1 MLSNIIKD
9 VRYGARTLVKNPG
22 FAAVAMLSIAVGVGA
37 NAAMF
42 SLADGLLLRPL
53 PVSSPGQVLT
63 VMATSAGTGFRN
75 PNLSAAEYVDIRDRS
90 RSFDGVVAYTLVATG
105 YAVSREQTAQRKI
118 GMAVSGNMFDAMG
131 VRPAYGRA
139 FRADEDQVGRPV
151 SVVVLDYDEWVRS
164 FGSNPAVVGST
175 MRIGGTDFSVIGV
188 APRGFTSIDHDV
200 HPAFY
205 VPLAAWGTV
214 QTGLPSDVFTSRQAT
229 ARRLVVKARLKPDL
243 TVEQARADVSQIAA
257 SLRHAYSE
265 TDRDRSFIARTQWDA
280 LTFGRS
286 DAPMIVM
293 LLALALAVLIVACA
307 NVGGLLISRAPAR
320 ARDIAMRLAIG
331 AARTDIVRRLL
342 IEGLLLAAGGAVVGF
357 GLAYAAIGVFQRLE
371 FPTDVPLNLTFALD
385 LRALAVG
392 ATAAVACAVLA
403 SLIPAWLASRTDL
416 IQVFKGDSSSRLS
429 RLWGRQCLVG
439 AQIAVALV
447 LLTVGIFLY
456 RAFAFELNR
465 GPGFRTDHLLMAV
478 FDPGLA
484 RYDSG
489 QAQRFYREVKERTL
503 ALPGVRSATWT
514 SSVPMKAGDFES
526 TLVAPEGF
534 QFAPGTQNVSVLSA
548 QIDEHYSDTMAVP
561 VVRGRAFRATDDAT
575 SPLVALV
582 NETMARR
589 YWPGQ
594 DVIGKRLRLDSRD
607 GVFVEIVGVARD
619 SKNAF
624 IAMDPLE
631 QLYLPYLQHSNEGLT
646 LLVHTAGASESVAG
660 PLRELVHSLEPDMP
674 VFGVRTMED
683 FYYWRATFVSRLLSG
698 SVAVM
703 GAMGVTLA
711 VVGLYGLVAYAASRR
726 TREIGIRMAIGAQ
739 PRAVLRMVLGYGSV
753 LSACGLAAGGAG
765 SLAIGRL
772 LPIALNGLE
781 RVEGGVDLVTMLIVL
796 PLLVSVTLLAAY
808 VPARRAARL
817 DPLVAL
823 RQE

>member
-1 MLSNIIKD
+1 ML
-9 VRYGARTLVKNPG
+9 ARNPG
-22 FAAVAMLSIAVGVGA
+22 FTAVAMLSIAVGVGA

-53 PVSSPGQVLT
+53 PVSSPGRILT
-63 VMATSAGTGFRN
+63 IMATSAGTGFRN
-75 PNLSAAEYVDIRDRS
+75 PNLSPAEYLDIRDGS
-90 RSFDGVVAYTLVATG
+90 RSFDGVVAYSLVPTSFALT
-105 YAVSREQTAQRKI
+105 REQTAQRKV
-118 GMAVSGNMFDAMG
+118 GMAVSGNLFDAMG

-139 FRADEDQVGRPV
+139 FRAGEDQAGRPV
-151 SVVVLDYDEWVRS
+151 PVAVLDHDEWVGT
-164 FGSNPAVVGST
+164 FGSNPAVIGST
-175 MRIGGTDFSVIGV
+175 IRLGGVDFTVIGV

-205 VPLAAWGTV
+205 VPLAAWTSV
-214 QTGLPSDVFTSRQAT
+214 LPGLPSDVFTSREGP
-229 ARRLVVKARLKPDL
+229 ARLLVVKARLKPGL
-243 TVEQARADVSQIAA
+243 TVDQARADVAQIAVN
-257 SLRHAYSE
+257 LRQAYPG
-265 TDRDRSFIARTQWDA
+265 TNQDRGFIARTQLDA
-280 LTFGRS
+280 LTYARS

-293 LLALALAVLIVACA
+293 LMALALAVLIVACA

-320 ARDIAMRLAIG
+320 ARELAMRLAIG
-331 AARTDIVRRLL
+331 ASRAQVVRRLM
-342 IEGLLLAAGGAVVGF
+342 IEGVLLAVGGAAAGLGF
-357 GLAYAAIGVFQRLE
+357 AYLAIGVFQRLE
-371 FPTDVPLNLTFALD
+371 FPTDVPLKLTFALD
-385 LRALAVG
+385 LRSFAVG
-392 ATAAVACAVLA
+392 AAAAVACALLA
-403 SLIPAWLASRTDL
+403 SLVPAWMASRTDL
-416 IQVFKGDSSSRLS
+416 VKVFKGDGASRQS
-429 RLWGRQCLVG
+429 RLWGRQFLVAG
-439 AQIAVALV
+439 QIAVALV

-456 RAFAFELNR
+456 RAFAFELER

-478 FDPGLA
+478 FEPGLA
-484 RYDSG
+484 RYDSARAG
-489 QAQRFYREVKERTL
+489 VFYRQVKERAL

-514 SSVPMKAGDFES
+514 SAVPMKAGNFEM

-534 QFAPGTQNVSVLSA
+534 QFAPGTRNVPVLWA
-548 QIDEHYSDTMAVP
+548 QIDEHYFDTMAVP
-561 VVRGRAFRATDDAT
+561 IVRGRAFRNTDDAGA
-575 SPLVALV
+575 PRVAVV

-594 DVIGKRLRLDSRD
+594 DVVGKRVRLDSRD
-607 GVFVEIVGVARD
+607 GAWAEVVGVARD

-631 QLYLPYLQHSNEGLT
+631 MLFVPHLQHPNDGLT
-646 LLVHTAGASESVAG
+646 LLVHTTGASESVAG
-660 PLRELVHSLEPDMP
+660 PLRDIVHSLDPDMP

-683 FYYWRATFVSRLLSG
+683 FYYWRATFIARLLSG

-703 GAMGVTLA
+703 GAMGVGLA

-753 LSACGLAAGGAG
+753 LSVCGLLAGAAG

-772 LPIALNGLE
+772 LPVVLDGLD
-781 RVEGGVDLVTMLIVL
+781 RADGGVDLVTMLIVV
-796 PLLVSVTLLAAY
+796 PLLVSVTLLATY
-808 VPARRAARL
+808 LPARRAARL